1 MVKSSNFYSFSS
13 SSSSSDDHQSK
24 RKRHVRKEK
33 DGGELARECGRPADD
48 EGKRRHHQRHD
59 EDRQKIKKTTTP
71 IKKLVLP
78 AALSDYDELRAH
90 YRFVLPDDDDETIYN
105 NNNNNTTTTTT
116 TANDNHRKKY
126 GSTWQERM
134 VKNYH
139 QGLYKEYV
147 LADLSRVVEIGKIGL
162 RWRTEV
168 EVSNG
173 RGFRSCGNLT
183 CQSVSSTTMTNIST
197 EVGGVAVNG
206 GGGGGANKCDATVIR
221 IQQQQAE
228 QEAYKTA
235 ARRHV
240 GIGVPENGGKEPMGM
255 FLPPPPL
262 LPPATNA
269 TYKDNIDPLDQY
281 LRSCHDDALGRVRGE
296 DKRANDSDDDNKKC
310 RRVKNRRR
318 HSSKKEDYKRRCSKH
333 NMQKF
338 SHSRRRRR
346 SEGHSNDDDDDDDDD
361 DNGNIYCR
369 RQRHDDPSSLEEE
382 QERNERTRLSDVRHG
397 IGLHDYEV
405 DFAYIEC
412 GIQKRELVKVRL
424 CLRCAPLL
432 FVARNNSNSSSGSS
446 VVVAPAMKARLAR
459 EDAAMRNRAMLMNGG
474 NNIVIAE

>member
-1 MVKSSNFYSFSS
+1 MVKSSNFFSFSS

-24 RKRHVRKEK
+24 RKRHDRKEK
-33 DGGELARECGRPADD
+33 DGGELARECGRPD
-48 EGKRRHHQRHD
+48 EERRHRRRHG
-59 EDRQKIKKTTTP
+59 EDHRTMKKTPT
-71 IKKLVLP
+71 KKLAMTMTP

-90 YRFVLPDDDDETIYN
+90 YRFVLPDDDEMINDD
-105 NNNNNTTTTTT
+105 NTTTTTT
-116 TANDNHRKKY
+116 TNDNNRKKY

-139 QGLYKEYV
+139 KGLYKEYV
-147 LADLSRVVEIGKIGL
+147 LADLSRVLDIGKIGL

-173 RGFRSCGNLT
+173 RGFRGCGNLT
-183 CQSVSSTTMTNIST
+183 CRGVSTMTNIST
-197 EVGGVAVNG
+197 VGVVSDIG
-206 GGGGGANKCDATVIR
+206 GGGGGANKCDAVIR
-221 IQQQQAE
+221 MQQQAE

-262 LPPATNA
+262 PPASNA
-269 TYKDNIDPLDQY
+269 TCEYMIDPLEQY
-281 LRSCHDDALGRVRGE
+281 LCSCHDDAVGIVRGE
-296 DKRANDSDDDNKKC
+296 DKGANVSDDDKKC
-310 RRVKNRRR
+310 RRVNRRR
-318 HSSKKEDYKRRCSKH
+318 HSSKKEEYERRRSKH

-346 SEGHSNDDDDDDDDD
+346 SEGHRDDDDDDE
-361 DNGNIYCR
+361 GNIYRR

-382 QERNERTRLSDVRHG
+382 QEREERTRLSNVQHG

-405 DFAYIEC
+405 DFGYTEC

-432 FVARNNSNSSSGSS
+432 FVAQNNSNCSSSSRS
-446 VVVAPAMKARLAR
+446 AAPAMKARSAR
-459 EDAAMRNRAMLMNGG
+459 EDAAMRHVDEWR
-474 NNIVIAE
+474 

>member
-13 SSSSSDDHQSK
+13 SSSSSDDHQGK
-24 RKRHVRKEK
+24 RKRHDRKEN
-33 DGGELARECGRPADD
+33 DGGELARECGRH
-48 EGKRRHHQRHD
+48 RQRHD
-59 EDRQKIKKTTTP
+59 EDHRTIKKTPT
-71 IKKLVLP
+71 KKLAMPLP
-78 AALSDYDELRAH
+78 PALSDYDELRAH

-105 NNNNNTTTTTT
+105 DNKNNTTTAT
-116 TANDNHRKKY
+116 NDNNRKKY

-173 RGFRSCGNLT
+173 RGFRYCGNLT
-183 CQSVSSTTMTNIST
+183 CRSVSSTTMTNIST
-197 EVGGVAVNG
+197 AVGGVAVNG
-206 GGGGGANKCDATVIR
+206 GGGGGGSNKCDAAVIR
-221 IQQQQAE
+221 IQQQQQAE

-255 FLPPPPL
+255 FLPPPP
-262 LPPATNA
+262 PPASNA
-269 TYKDNIDPLDQY
+269 TCEDNIDSLELY
-281 LRSCHDDALGRVRGE
+281 LRSCHDDALGRVVRGE
-296 DKRANDSDDDNKKC
+296 DKRVNDSDDDDNKKC

-318 HSSKKEDYKRRCSKH
+318 RHSSKKEDERRRSKH

-346 SEGHSNDDDDDDDDD
+346 SEGHSDDDDDDD
-361 DNGNIYCR
+361 GR
-369 RQRHDDPSSLEEE
+369 EEE
-382 QERNERTRLSDVRHG
+382 QEREERTRLSNVQHG
-397 IGLHDYEV
+397 IGLHDYEI

-432 FVARNNSNSSSGSS
+432 FVARNNSNSSIGSS
-446 VVVAPAMKARLAR
+446 VVVAAPAMKARLAR